1 MPTPVRSRLIRG
13 TVALAVTSGALL
25 LPATG
30 AQAADTATVSILHAV
45 PGATVDVY
53 ANGKELLSDFKPGT
67 LTDPQPLPA
76 GTYDL
81 KVVAA
86 GDGADGDA
94 VAELDDAK
102 VPAGANVTVVAHLN
116 ASGDPRLTAYANDT
130 SGLDAGQARLIVR
143 HDAAAP
149 AVDVR
154 ADEEVAFSGLENP
167 DEDSADLDAG
177 TISADVVLAGERPGH
192 RPGRR
197 EPQGGHDHDRVRV
210 GLRRGRQPEAGRPDD
225 QRHGRQ
231 PGRRP
236 RRHRRPGG
244 GDLAARARRPRPRR
258 GRPRRPAPGWSADG
272 GPPGSDGH
280 GGSRVS
286 TTARVGE
293 PAVTL
298 R

>member
-1 MPTPVRSRLIRG
+1 MPTPARSRLIRG
-13 TVALAVTSGALL
+13 SLALAVTSGALL
-25 LPATG
+25 LPATS

-53 ANGKELLSDFKPGT
+53 ANGEELLSDFEPGT
-67 LTDPQPLPA
+67 LTDPQQLPA

-94 VAELDDAK
+94 VAELDDAE

-154 ADEEVAFSGLENP
+154 ANEEVAFSGLENP

-177 TISADVVLAGERPGH
+177 TISADVVLAGESDPVIGPADVDLKEGMTTIVYAWGSAEDDNLDLAVQTISGMGGNPGGV
-192 RPGRR
+192 PGGS
-197 EPQGGHDHDRVRV
+197 GGQAAMSSPLALGAFGLGLV
-210 GLRRGRQPEAGRPDD
+210 GLVLAGTRM
-225 QRHGRQ
+225 
-231 PGRRP
+231 
-236 RRHRRPGG
+236 
-244 GDLAARARRPRPRR
+244 AARTR
-258 GRPRRPAPGWSADG
+258 
-272 GPPGSDGH
+272 
-280 GGSRVS
+280 
-286 TTARVGE
+286 TARV
-293 PAVTL
+293 
-298 R
+298 